1 MKNKDVWLSV
11 KNWSNWKFK
20 WSVREKRSCKLQR
33 LLCLWMWKKI
43 TEAERLLR
51 VLEEIKGPGVLGLT
65 GDGAVDMAI
74 REGVIWNDQMGWCHS
89 GA

>member
-1 MKNKDVWLSV
+1 MFD
-11 KNWSNWKFK
+11 
-20 WSVREKRSCKLQR
+20 
-33 LLCLWMWKKI
+33 CLWKTEAIENLSEVWGRKGLANYKGFYAYECEKI